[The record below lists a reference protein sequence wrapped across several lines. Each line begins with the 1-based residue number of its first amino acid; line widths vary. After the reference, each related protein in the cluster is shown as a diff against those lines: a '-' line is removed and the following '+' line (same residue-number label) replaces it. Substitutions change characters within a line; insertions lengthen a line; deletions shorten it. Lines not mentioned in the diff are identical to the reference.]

1 MICLQNFSILLNI
14 HNKEKYDSLLSGL
27 ENVLSVVNNNR
38 NELSGIEEGETEET
52 VQNNSEDSDSTDT
65 DNNE

>member
-1 MICLQNFSILLNI
+1 M
-14 HNKEKYDSLLSGL
+14 YYLLSIIIGMSL
-27 ENVLSVVNNNR
+27 V
-38 NELSGIEEGETEET
+38 EEGETEET